1 MNLPDGTVSIFTDG
15 SAEPRKPGHMF
26 PPAGFGFA
34 TVTGGNG
41 HEHTGGREIACKCG
55 PVDPSTPNVKTAT
68 NNSSELVAFTRA
80 LQWARSSHLTQSRA
94 IVIRFDSAYASMI
107 ASGSWKARKHKDLA
121 AEARAAWTDLRKH
134 TTNNLW
140 LRHVRGHSEHAWN
153 DRADHLASQGR
164 QGQSIYQELATL

>member
-1 MNLPDGTVSIFTDG
+1 MFDATVSIFTDG

-34 TVTGGNG
+34 AVTGGNG

-55 PVDPSTPNVKTAT
+55 PVGPSTPNVKTAT

-94 IVIRFDSAYASMI
+94 IVIRFDSAYA
-107 ASGSWKARKHKDLA
+107 H
-121 AEARAAWTDLRKH
+121 
-134 TTNNLW
+134 
-140 LRHVRGHSEHAWN
+140 
-153 DRADHLASQGR
+153 Q
-164 QGQSIYQELATL
+164 